1 MAGAPKALRA
11 DARPTN
17 FPQHAER
24 RAQLADR
31 LRALLLSD
39 EDGADDVAGE
49 RDTDPALGITADLLS
64 FLVTVATLPAPPP
77 DAAPPPP
84 LTRWQVAHTKA
95 VISKSTHLAQL
106 RSTLCPASM
115 NEPQFWHAYFELC
128 GERIVPAAETPPSS
142 RVLLAP
148 PGEQTAPRR
157 DGGNEEVHADE
168 VHTLVAADAS
178 SPAPA
183 AAEAHAGDG
192 DGALED
198 FLQAV
203 LTPGGA
209 TSDADE
215 AGGDAAL
222 EEEFA
227 ALLRGESGS
236 SLSLESADDAEVQSK

>member
-1 MAGAPKALRA
+1 M
-11 DARPTN
+11 
-17 FPQHAER
+17 
-24 RAQLADR
+24 
-31 LRALLLSD
+31 
-39 EDGADDVAGE
+39 AGE
-49 RDTDPALGITADLLS
+49 RDTDPALGVTADLLG
-64 FLVTVATLPAPPP
+64 FVASLETLPPPPP
-77 DAAPPPP
+77 DAPPPPP

-95 VISKSTHLAQL
+95 VTAKSPHLAQL
-106 RSTLCPASM
+106 RSTLCPATMS
-115 NEPQFWHAYFELC
+115 EAHFWHAYFELC
-128 GERIVPAAETPPSS
+128 GERIVPAAEAPPSPS
-142 RVLLAP
+142 VLLAP
-148 PGEQTAPRR
+148 PGEQAAPRR
-157 DGGNEEVHADE
+157 DGGHEEVHADADA

-178 SPAPA
+178 SPPA

-209 TSDADE
+209 ASDADE

-236 SLSLESADDAEVQSK
+236 SLSLESADDTDGQVK